1 MADYNVACSGSVE
14 PNFVEISKI
23 LTQVLDVTQDV
34 TSAVLTCD
42 VAKMCTHAHVRGSRL
57 LQSPF
62 SYRKTLKQGKSSTV
76 YQIVTDCLEVHGH
89 FRQWEIL
96 LFENVSVSTRL

>member
-1 MADYNVACSGSVE
+1 MADSNIPCSGSVE
-14 PNFVEISKI
+14 PNFVEISRI

-42 VAKMCTHAHVRGSRL
+42 VAEMCTHAHVRGSRL

-62 SYRKTLKQGKSSTV
+62 FYRKTLK
-76 YQIVTDCLEVHGH
+76 
-89 FRQWEIL
+89 
-96 LFENVSVSTRL
+96 